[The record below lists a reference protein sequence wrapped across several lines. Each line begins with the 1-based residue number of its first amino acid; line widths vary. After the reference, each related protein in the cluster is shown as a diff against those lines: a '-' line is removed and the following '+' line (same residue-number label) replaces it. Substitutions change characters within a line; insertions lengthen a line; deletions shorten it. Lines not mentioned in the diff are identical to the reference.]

1 MKFPSIIKIP
11 SYQRFN
17 YEPRYYDPI
26 KEDIEERRQ
35 KYRKQMDAEGRR
47 RSSRSRIEGS
57 FRRRANVN
65 DNSGFLRLGVGAL
78 LFGGIVGFLYFG
90 NIAVYITGAV
100 AFIYLVLK
108 KFVFR

>member
-1 MKFPSIIKIP
+1 MKLPSILKIP

-26 KEDIEERRQ
+26 KEDIEERR
-35 KYRKQMDAEGRR
+35 KKFKKQMDADGKR

-57 FRRRANVN
+57 FRRRAQAE
-65 DNSGFLRLGVGAL
+65 DNSGFLRLGIAAL
-78 LFGGIVGFLYFG
+78 LFGGAVGFLYFG

-100 AFIYLVLK
+100 AFIYLILR
-108 KFVFR
+108 KFIFR